1 MQGRSERRIDP
12 GQLGTN
18 AISDELN
25 TVQETTVMFGDFNKN
40 ICRISKSTIAVSL
53 LVSFTPWVALAQEKT
68 DESSAELSRRVTE
81 LSALVQRLLVRVDE
95 LEGTSR
101 VSSPSAVSNPSPA
114 APERSPASQSLSM
127 PSASR
132 SETTLLGGTTVNF
145 LFDGYYGFNFNNPIG
160 RVNLLRAYDVSANA
174 FSLNQANVVL
184 ENAADPAHGKRFGL
198 RLDLQYGQATATLQG
213 SASNEPHPD
222 VYRAIFQAYGTYVVP
237 IGTGLTVDFGKW
249 ASSLGLE
256 GNYTKDQMN
265 YSRSYCFNFLPFYH
279 MGARLNYKLNDKI
292 ALNYWITNGT
302 QQTEPFN
309 GFKDQLV
316 GLNIQ
321 PHKNVAWTLNYY
333 LGQEHPDVQF
343 LPNSTASL
351 PTAQGIPFVPIPN
364 PPSGK
369 LHILDSY
376 VTWLP
381 SSKLTFALEGDYVI
395 QRLLTSSAPSHTSTV
410 CGYARYQ
417 LTPKRAIAARTEYLS
432 DRGGLFTGTTQAIK
446 EDTFTF
452 EQKLADGFLVRAEWR
467 RDASNHPYFLTDT
480 LGALKKEQNTATLG
494 VIWWFGGKEGA
505 W

>member
-1 MQGRSERRIDP
+1 MF
-12 GQLGTN
+12 
-18 AISDELN
+18 AEL
-25 TVQETTVMFGDFNKN
+25 TKG
-40 ICRISKSTIAVSL
+40 ICRVFKITMAVSL
-53 LVSFTPWVALAQEKT
+53 LLSLAPWVGHTQEKT
-68 DESSAELSRRVTE
+68 DESSADLSRRVTE
-81 LSALVQRLLVRVDE
+81 LAALVQRLQARVDE
-95 LEGTSR
+95 LEGKSR
-101 VSSPSAVSNPSPA
+101 VASPPAVSEPST
-114 APERSPASQSLSM
+114 APPVQPFVSQASPT
-127 PSASR
+127 PGASR
-132 SETTLLGGTTVNF
+132 SGTSLLGGTTVNF
-145 LFDGYYGFNFNNPIG
+145 LFDGYYGFNFNKPIG

-174 FSLNQANVVL
+174 FSLNQADVVL

-369 LHILDSY
+369 LHIFDSY
-376 VTWLP
+376 VTWLA

-395 QRLLTSSAPSHTSTV
+395 QRLLTSSAPLHTSVV

-417 LTPKRAIAARTEYLS
+417 LTPKVAIAARTEYLS

-446 EDTFTF
+446 ENTFTF
-452 EQKLADGFLVRAEWR
+452 EQKLPDGFLVRAEWR
-467 RDASNHPYFLTDT
+467 RDASNHSYFLTDT
-480 LGALKKEQNTATLG
+480 LGTLKKEQNTATVGL
-494 VIWWFGGKEGA
+494 IWWFGGKEGA